1 MSTSTSS
8 SENSAI
14 PSQLQP
20 GNSEGVINSGF
31 EEKEEER
38 SDLGENFLEDIQF
51 ENLSTE
57 KTHGKQTGDIHDLN
71 TSEDRLQEQ
80 DEGRL
85 QEKESE
91 IKPAT
96 PSDEQTPR
104 ATSNIKLD
112 RPQQTNGLRK
122 DKDPIHEDRKETLI
136 GKNPPVSLPQTAPK
150 QVIQKKQQLT
160 AQVDDLIANKDYV
173 WGPLFQELPYKTVTF
188 DPRHPSR
195 PDPSAQEFVRQRKP
209 VRQNGQTASPIKG
222 FNSNASDDEQHENK
236 WHHVTRDIIQA
247 IFVRLLL
254 ICHSLLCVWR
264 AVDVKKDS
272 IYWCLALTNALL
284 IIETIYTVVKRQG
297 RDPKW

>member
-1 MSTSTSS
+1 MSTSTL

-14 PSQLQP
+14 PSQLPP

-38 SDLGENFLEDIQF
+38 SDLGDNFLEDIQF
-51 ENLSTE
+51 ENLLTE
-57 KTHGKQTGDIHDLN
+57 KIHGNQSGYIHDLN
-71 TSEDRLQEQ
+71 TSEGRLQEKNE
-80 DEGRL
+80 DRL

-91 IKPAT
+91 FKPAT
-96 PSDEQTPR
+96 QSDEQTPR
-104 ATSNIKLD
+104 ATSNIRLD
-112 RPQQTNGLRK
+112 RPQRTKGLRK
-122 DKDPIHEDRKETLI
+122 DEDPTHEDRKKTLI
-136 GKNPPVSLPQTAPK
+136 DRNQPVSLPQTASK
-150 QVIQKKQQLT
+150 QVDQKKQQLT
-160 AQVDDLIANKDYV
+160 AQVDDLIACKDYV

-195 PDPSAQEFVRQRKP
+195 PDPYVQEFVRQRKP

-222 FNSNASDDEQHENK
+222 FNSNASDDEEHENK

-264 AVDVKKDS
+264 AVDVKKDP
-272 IYWCLALTNALL
+272 IYWCMALTNALL